1 MMAILLELGGAVELW
16 GGWGLTLP
24 PAYYER
30 NPDGSWS
37 SWGADWVIDVNILE
51 VSGDSN
57 GNPIAPELLLGQ
69 ERTINA
75 QGFGWVGEVK
85 LLSEKNAER
94 DVFRLT
100 AHLAA
105 VNTTISLWVSYFDDS
120 QRPFAEGLVRSVTH
134 GM

>member
-1 MMAILLELGGAVELW
+1 
-16 GGWGLTLP
+16 
-24 PAYYER
+24 
-30 NPDGSWS
+30 
-37 SWGADWVIDVNILE
+37 VIDVIILE

-57 GNPIAPELLLGQ
+57 GNPIAPELVLGQ

-85 LLSEKNAER
+85 LLSEKDAER
-94 DVFRLT
+94 DVFRLI